1 MITRFKR
8 CGVVV
13 AALSLSGC
21 GASLPGLSTGSLFGG
36 NSDAKPATPVVTN
49 DPTSRALQVGSTVAR
64 AQKCGFNFDA
74 VKLKNSYLAAEGPA
88 LTNPSDIARVTQVY
102 DTSYSAVSKAVA
114 GQPGDVYC
122 SPAKTAKIKTALNRH
137 LAGDYTPEP
146 PEPVQE
152 EEGGL
157 FSGLSSGSS
166 SVAPNPAPGL
176 DQ

>member
-1 MITRFKR
+1 MITRR
-8 CGVVV
+8 ERYSVVV
-13 AALSLSGC
+13 AALMLSGC

-36 NSDAKPATPVVTN
+36 KTETTAAAPVITN
-49 DPTSRALQVGSTVAR
+49 DPTSRAFQVGATAAR

-74 VKLKNSYLAAEGPA
+74 IKLKNNYLASEGPT
-88 LTNPSDIARVTQVY
+88 LTNPSDIARVGQVY
-102 DTSYSAVSKAVA
+102 DTSYNAVTKAVA
-114 GQPGDVYC
+114 GQSGDAYC

-152 EEGGL
+152 EDGGL

-166 SVAPNPAPGL
+166 STAPNPAPGL
-176 DQ
+176 DN

>member
-1 MITRFKR
+1 MRLKR
-8 CGVVV
+8 CVVIV
-13 AALSLSGC
+13 SALCVSGC

-36 NSDAKPATPVVTN
+36 KSEPANTAPVIKN
-49 DPTSRALQVGSTVAR
+49 DPTSRALQVGSTAAR

-74 VKLKNSYLAAEGPA
+74 IKLKNNYLAAEGPA
-88 LTNPSDIARVTQVY
+88 LTNPSDVARVGQVY

-114 GQPGDVYC
+114 AQPGDVYC
-122 SPAKTAKIKTALNRH
+122 SPAKTAKIKTALTRH

-166 SVAPNPAPGL
+166 SSAPNPAPGL